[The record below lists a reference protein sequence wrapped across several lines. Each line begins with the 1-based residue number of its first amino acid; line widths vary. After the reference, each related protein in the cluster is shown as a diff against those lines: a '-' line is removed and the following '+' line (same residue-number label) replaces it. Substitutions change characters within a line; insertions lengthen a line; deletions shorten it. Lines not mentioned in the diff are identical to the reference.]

1 MSTITQ
7 LTPAN
12 VTIGQQV
19 TVVKHTD
26 RQVFEIIKVSA
37 SGKQITL
44 QESIQTLDKEASDL
58 TFTPGGFAAHVSG
71 TQVYNVE
78 SDPSSTAATPTT
90 TTTSN
95 QPRPGHKPGA
105 PPPQENYH
113 AEPRQRNPRQ
123 LRT

>member
-19 TVVKHTD
+19 TGVKHTD

-78 SDPSSTAATPTT
+78 SDPNGYIVKANFSAKFNKFKTNGNTVINGSYPHYDY
-90 TTTSN
+90 N
-95 QPRPGHKPGA
+95 F
-105 PPPQENYH
+105 
-113 AEPRQRNPRQ
+113 
-123 LRT
+123 